1 MERELDHPPAEPVI
15 LDEAHDRSLVGNR
28 VIYEFRFS
36 HGYSRATAA
45 SDGTCN
51 DQERACSRG
60 LGRAV
65 MCLGFLADFSVIECP
80 WPAGE
85 SHAPQKITGGRNCSR
100 RLQIRVNGP

>member
-1 MERELDHPPAEPVI
+1 
-15 LDEAHDRSLVGNR
+15 

-36 HGYSRATAA
+36 HGYTRATAA
-45 SDGTCN
+45 SDRTCN

-65 MCLGFLADFSVIECP
+65 KCLRFLADFSVIECP

-85 SHAPQKITGGRNCSR
+85 SHAGAHAPQKITGGEE
-100 RLQIRVNGP
+100 LFTTVADTGEWTVK